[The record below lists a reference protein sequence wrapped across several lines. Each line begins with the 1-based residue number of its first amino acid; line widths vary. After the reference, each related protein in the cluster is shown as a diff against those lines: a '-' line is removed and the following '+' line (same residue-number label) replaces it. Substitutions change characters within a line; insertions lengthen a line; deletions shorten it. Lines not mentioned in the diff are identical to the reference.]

1 MILFIALCRFECLG
15 KYVQAYVERLH
26 YWWNMRKITW
36 SFKSTFW
43 ETSTRKYTGDFV
55 FKTNLLT
62 YITQDKWMN
71 IRIFDNYPLRQSYM
85 AEILA
90 F

>member
-1 MILFIALCRFECLG
+1 
-15 KYVQAYVERLH
+15 
-26 YWWNMRKITW
+26 MRKITW

-43 ETSTRKYTGDFV
+43 ETFTRKYTWDFV
-55 FKTNLLT
+55 FKPNILA
-62 YITQDKWMN
+62 YITQDKWTN
-71 IRIFDNYPLRQSYM
+71 IRIFDSYPLRQSYM

>member
-1 MILFIALCRFECLG
+1 
-15 KYVQAYVERLH
+15 
-26 YWWNMRKITW
+26 MRKITW

-55 FKTNLLT
+55 LKPNLLT
-62 YITQDKWMN
+62 YITQDKWTN
-71 IRIFDNYPLRQSYM
+71 IRIFDCYPLRQFYM